1 MRFFY
6 KLLGDTDMQVEMRA
20 QVLNLWIRGPRCLI
34 SKPTLGWH
42 SFLLRWSIGADNG
55 TKRLCPCPHPR
66 VEPVY
71 LGLPRARKTF
81 PGLGCGRRRDYKVMA
96 FSQIAPRYSEACS
109 RKRDGAFWV
118 RWFLR

>member
-6 KLLGDTDMQVEMRA
+6 KLLGDIDRQVEMRA

-81 PGLGCGRRRDYKVMA
+81 PGLSCGRRRDYKVMA
-96 FSQIAPRYSEACS
+96 FLQIAPRYLEACS
-109 RKRDGAFWV
+109 RK
-118 RWFLR
+118 